1 MSARDDADP
10 AVTAVPVHR
19 TLELLAELYPD
30 RLAVARGEASLTYGE
45 LDARAN
51 GVARALLAS
60 GVRAETPIGVRLDR
74 SPELLAV
81 LLGAFKAGAA
91 ALLLDPSWPVAR
103 VRETLAS
110 TGARLL
116 VTADA
121 DAADSAP
128 PPVDVHLDN
137 LAYLVHTSGSTGT
150 PKTVAVTHRA
160 LAHRAATHR
169 TCYGIAPSDRTS
181 WLSPPGSS
189 ISAVELWP
197 YLTAGASVHV
207 VEPEVATSPAE
218 LRDWLVEQG
227 ITKAFLTMPVA
238 ELALRLAWPRDAAL
252 RLVAVG
258 GDAVHAWPPATLPFE
273 VAVEYGAAEANA
285 VTSCLTPPTDRLT
298 SATVAPAEREQRP
311 PIGRPWPDVDVA
323 LVDEELRPVAAG
335 EIGEL
340 CVAGPELARGYLG
353 DPAATAERFVPDPS
367 GEPGRR
373 MYRTGDLARLR
384 PDGRL
389 VHEGR
394 ADRQAKVSGHRVDLV
409 EVEGVLLAH
418 EAVEA
423 AVVAADP
430 DGLAGSRLTAY
441 VVARPP
447 LSPATLA
454 AAAAAALPPY
464 CVPARF
470 VFLDRLPLNAG
481 LKIDR
486 AALAEPEPE
495 PPAAPSLAG
504 DPVEQEIRALWQAV
518 LGGSEPAS
526 DDHFFRCGG
535 TSLLAGALVARIRER
550 WQVPLRLRDL
560 IRSPTP
566 AKLARRVAELGVS
579 TPVVAGPPPA
589 RVERRP

>member
-1 MSARDDADP
+1 
-10 AVTAVPVHR
+10 
-19 TLELLAELYPD
+19 
-30 RLAVARGEASLTYGE
+30 
-45 LDARAN
+45 
-51 GVARALLAS
+51 
-60 GVRAETPIGVRLDR
+60 
-74 SPELLAV
+74 
-81 LLGAFKAGAA
+81 
-91 ALLLDPSWPVAR
+91 
-103 VRETLAS
+103 
-110 TGARLL
+110 
-116 VTADA
+116 
-121 DAADSAP
+121 
-128 PPVDVHLDN
+128 
-137 LAYLVHTSGSTGT
+137 
-150 PKTVAVTHRA
+150 
-160 LAHRAATHR
+160 
-169 TCYGIAPSDRTS
+169 
-181 WLSPPGSS
+181 
-189 ISAVELWP
+189 
-197 YLTAGASVHV
+197 
-207 VEPEVATSPAE
+207 
-218 LRDWLVEQG
+218 
-227 ITKAFLTMPVA
+227 TKAFLTMPVA

-353 DPAATAERFVPDPS
+353 DPAATA
-367 GEPGRR
+367 
-373 MYRTGDLARLR
+373 
-384 PDGRL
+384 
-389 VHEGR
+389 
-394 ADRQAKVSGHRVDLV
+394 
-409 EVEGVLLAH
+409 
-418 EAVEA
+418 
-423 AVVAADP
+423 
-430 DGLAGSRLTAY
+430 
-441 VVARPP
+441 
-447 LSPATLA
+447 
-454 AAAAAALPPY
+454 LPPY

-560 IRSPTP
+560 IRSPT
-566 AKLARRVAELGVS
+566 
-579 TPVVAGPPPA
+579 
-589 RVERRP
+589 